1 MKFLKILLAVFVVTT
16 CLLLACKKN
25 ELRQSPFDGVD
36 GKALVKFNYSSPYFY
51 RTTPLPAVP
60 NRAVTIKINGKIVSS
75 PITYSTPYPGGGLN
89 TGGNSFADYLSAQPG
104 MNTISVVI
112 PYSKKSEDSVV
123 LYTAQVDLKANEYQT
138 IHITDT
144 AQNTTHVISYDPY
157 DKPDSGRVLYKFVN
171 LIPNAGPVDLY
182 HGPNKLISGLAYKQI
197 SDTFSLPA
205 GIVQTAGWMVRKKDS
220 TAVLGSPY
228 TASAASTVANQRVF
242 TIYARGYDGVPLTDL
257 RRPMVS
263 LLYNR

>member
-1 MKFLKILLAVFVVTT
+1 MRFLKIILAVFVTT
-16 CLLLACKKN
+16 TGLLWACKKN
-25 ELRQSPFDGVD
+25 ELRQTPFDGVE

-51 RTTPLPAVP
+51 KTTAPVVP

-89 TGGNSFADYLSAQPG
+89 TGGNSYADYLSAEPG

-112 PYSKKSEDSVV
+112 PFSKTSQDSIV
-123 LYTAQVDLKANEYQT
+123 LYTTQVDLKANEYQT

-144 AQNTTHVISYDPY
+144 AENTTHIISYDPY

-182 HGPNKLISGLAYKQI
+182 HGPNKLVSGLDYKQI
-197 SDTFSLPA
+197 SDTFSLTA
-205 GIVQTAGWMVRKKDS
+205 GAVQTTGWMIKRKDA
-220 TAVLGSPY
+220 TAILGSAY

-242 TIYARGYDGVPLTDL
+242 TVYARGYDGVPSTDL

>member
-1 MKFLKILLAVFVVTT
+1 MRFIIIILTVLTITSIMLV
-16 CLLLACKKN
+16 ACEKN
-25 ELRQSPFDGVD
+25 VLRQSPFHGVE

-51 RTTPLPAVP
+51 RTTAPVVP

-89 TGGNSFADYLSAQPG
+89 TGGNSFADYLSAEPG
-104 MNTISVVI
+104 LNTISIVI
-112 PYSKKSEDSVV
+112 PFRQTSEDSVV
-123 LYTAQVDLKANEYQT
+123 LYTTQVDLKANEYQT

-144 AQNTTHVISYDPY
+144 AENTTHLITYDPY
-157 DKPDSGRVLYKFVN
+157 NKPDSGKVLYKFVN
-171 LIPNAGPVDLY
+171 LIPNAGPLDLY
-182 HGPNKLISGLAYKQI
+182 YGPNKLVSGLDYKQV
-197 SDTFSLPA
+197 SDTFSLIA
-205 GIVQTAGWMVRKKDS
+205 GAVQTAGWILRKKDQ
-220 TAVLGSPY
+220 TAILGSAY

-242 TIYARGYDGVPLTDL
+242 TVYARGYDGVPITDL

>member
-1 MKFLKILLAVFVVTT
+1 MRSFKIVLTVFITT
-16 CLLLACKKN
+16 TLILLACKKN

-51 RTTPLPAVP
+51 RTTAPVIP

-75 PITYSTPYPGGGLN
+75 AITYSTPYPGGGLN
-89 TGGNSFADYLSAQPG
+89 TGGNSYADYLSADPG
-104 MNTISVVI
+104 INTISVVI
-112 PYSKKSEDSVV
+112 PYRQRSDDSIV
-123 LYTAQVDLKANEYQT
+123 LYTTQVDLKANEYQT

-144 AQNTTHVISYDPY
+144 AESTTHVISYDPY
-157 DKPDSGRVLYKFVN
+157 NKPDSGLVLYKFVN
-171 LIPNAGPVDLY
+171 LIPNAGPLDLY
-182 HGPNKLISGLAYKQI
+182 YGPNKLVSGLDYKQV
-197 SDTFSLPA
+197 SDTFTLVA
-205 GIVQTAGWMVRKKDS
+205 GAVQTTGWMVKKKDG
-220 TAVLGSPY
+220 TAILGSAY

-242 TIYARGYDGVPLTDL
+242 TVYARGYDGVPATDL